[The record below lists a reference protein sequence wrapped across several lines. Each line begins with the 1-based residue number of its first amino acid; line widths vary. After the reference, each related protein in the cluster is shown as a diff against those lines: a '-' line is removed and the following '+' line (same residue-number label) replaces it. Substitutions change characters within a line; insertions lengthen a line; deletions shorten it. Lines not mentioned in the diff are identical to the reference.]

1 MADSADVAL
10 TATVEPLHLSELDA
24 VMQVERSAGP
34 YCWSRADW
42 QSSLEQDICYKLVA
56 GQTLLAVA
64 AFSVVCD
71 EVNLLNIA
79 VSGEFQRQGYGSSL
93 LRQCLSGFAEKNLK
107 RCFLEVRRSNKA
119 AISVYTKLGFA
130 GIGERKNYYPAEGGR
145 EDALVL
151 LCQLNRKD

>member
-1 MADSADVAL
+1 MAELTSLAL
-10 TATVEPLHLSELDA
+10 TTAVEPLQLTELDV
-24 VMQVERSAGP
+24 VMQLERSAGP

-56 GQTLLAVA
+56 GQSLLAVA

-79 VSGEFQRQGYGSSL
+79 VSGECQRRGYGSYL
-93 LRQCLSGFAEKNLK
+93 LQHCLNGFAGKNLR

-119 AISVYTKLGFA
+119 ALAVYRKLGFA
-130 GIGERKNYYPAEGGR
+130 GIGERKNYYPAENGR

-151 LCQLNRKD
+151 LCQLNWKE

>member
-1 MADSADVAL
+1 MAL
-10 TATVEPLHLSELDA
+10 TTTVEPLQLAELDA
-24 VMQVERSAGP
+24 VMQLERSAGP

-56 GQTLLAVA
+56 DQALLAVA

-79 VSGEFQRQGYGSSL
+79 VNGEFQRRGYGSSL
-93 LRQCLSGFAEKNLK
+93 LQHCLTGFAEKNLR

-119 AISVYTKLGFA
+119 AIAVYTKLGFA
-130 GIGERKNYYPAEGGR
+130 GIGERKNYYPAEQGR

-151 LCQLNRKD
+151 LCQLKRKD